1 VSPTGR
7 LLASGRDADIFE
19 YGDGLVLRRS
29 RKGRS
34 MIAEARTMEYVRS
47 HGYPVPAVDQVSED
61 GTELVM
67 ERIDGPPMV
76 EAIARSPWTVRHQG
90 RTLADLHRRLH
101 ELPPPDFLRPADLG
115 SGTSI
120 LHLDL
125 HPLNVVIGSRGP
137 VVIDW
142 TNARIGDPHI
152 DVALAW
158 LLMSA
163 GEVPGNKAM
172 AKVLGLG
179 RNLLVGGFIG
189 GFDKRRLVEVL
200 GGAVEWKQKDPNMS
214 AKEVDRM
221 WSAVR
226 RAEQRW
232 R

>member
-7 LLASGRDADIFE
+7 LLASGRDADTFE
-19 YGDGLVLRRS
+19 YGAGLVLRRS

-34 MIAEARTMEYVRS
+34 MVAEARTMEYVRS

-67 ERIDGPPMV
+67 ERIDGPSMV
-76 EAIARSPWTVRHQG
+76 EAISRSPWTVRHQG

-101 ELPPPDFLRPADLG
+101 ELQPPDFLRSADIG

-120 LHLDL
+120 VHLDL
-125 HPLNVVIGSRGP
+125 HPLNVVIGAGGP

-142 TNARIGDPHI
+142 TNARIGDPDI

-163 GEVPGNKAM
+163 GEVPGKGPM
-172 AKVLGLG
+172 AKALGVG
-179 RNLLVGGFIG
+179 RSLLVGGFIG
-189 GFDKRRLVEVL
+189 GFDRRKLVDVL
-200 GGAVEWKQKDPNMS
+200 RRTVEWKQEDPNMS

-232 R
+232 G

>member
-1 VSPTGR
+1 VSPIGR
-7 LLASGRDADIFE
+7 HLASGRDADIFE
-19 YGDGLVLRRS
+19 YGAGLVLRRS

-34 MIAEARTMEYVRS
+34 MVAEARTMEYVRS
-47 HGYPVPAVDQVSED
+47 HGYPVPVVDEVSED

-67 ERIDGPPMV
+67 ERIDGPSMV
-76 EAIARSPWTVRHQG
+76 EAISRSPWTVRHQG
-90 RTLADLHRRLH
+90 RTLCDLHRRLH

-115 SGTSI
+115 TGTSI

-125 HPLNVVIGSRGP
+125 HPLNVVIGPGGP

-142 TNARIGDPHI
+142 TNARIGDPRI

-163 GEVPGNKAM
+163 GEVPGNGTM

-189 GFDKRRLVEVL
+189 GFDRRQLVDVL
-200 GGAVEWKQKDPNMS
+200 RDTVEWKQKDPNMS

-221 WSAVR
+221 WSAVH